1 MSTPAVYT
9 MEQRIQGL
17 VTLARFNGN
26 ASRASQE
33 CGIPERTLRD
43 WKDAPD
49 YEATRQRF
57 QDTIEAEFVKQSR
70 EITLL
75 EMEVERKAAE
85 RALWV
90 LENEPHRLR
99 GTDAASMAQQ
109 MAKAKGQNIDKVLS
123 LTGRPKEIVQHDF
136 GKIVEALVA
145 KRVLAPLPQVVE
157 GTAIEEP
164 AP

>member
-1 MSTPAVYT
+1 VSSSPYT
-9 MEQRIQGL
+9 MEQRVQGL
-17 VTLARFNGN
+17 VALARFNGN
-26 ASRASQE
+26 AERASQE
-33 CGIPERTLRD
+33 CGVPARTLRD
-43 WKDAPD
+43 WKDSSE
-49 YEATRQRF
+49 YEDTRQRF
-57 QDTIEAEFVKQSR
+57 QDTVELEFVKQAR

-99 GTDAASMAQQ
+99 GTDAASMATQ
-109 MAKAKGQNIDKVLS
+109 MAKAKGFNIDKVLT

-136 GKIVEALVA
+136 SKIVEALVA

-164 AP
+164 T